1 MTSHQVKNQVRD
13 SFEQGF
19 DSLHRVADVVTFP
32 LAPLDGAIHGTARGV
47 LNWLTDTHP
56 GDRSNSK
63 QKCLPN
69 GGGYGGGYGG
79 GHGGGYG
86 GGNGRNGGGYPLG
99 INPNRK
105 LVTVKGNQISD
116 NKADAQ
122 AFNNFANQ
130 YNRGHNGNYHDN
142 GQGFNNS
149 GNRNNGGYN
158 GQNHDDDDDEDDAIF
173 GFEDN
178 KISGNQGK
186 VKGFND
192 FGNQYY

>member
-1 MTSHQVKNQVRD
+1 MTSHEVKNQVRD

-19 DSLHRVADVVTFP
+19 DSLHSVADVVTFP
-32 LAPLDGAIHGTARGV
+32 LAPLDGAIHGTSRGV

-56 GDRSNSK
+56 EDRSNSK
-63 QKCLPN
+63 QKGLPN
-69 GGGYGGGYGG
+69 GGGYGGG
-79 GHGGGYG
+79 HGRGYG

-116 NKADAQ
+116 NNADAQ
-122 AFNNFANQ
+122 AFNNFANK
-130 YNRGHNGNYHDN
+130 YNGGYNGHNYHDN

-158 GQNHDDDDDEDDAIF
+158 GQNHDDDDNEDDAIF
-173 GFEDN
+173 GFSDN
-178 KISGNQGK
+178 KISGNKGK

-192 FGNQYY
+192 FGNQYF